1 MGRPSSHL
9 AGAALFLVCATI
21 ATSFLFDFSACAN
34 VSPAASPAPT
44 PPPIPNTTETNPW
57 SHVTKPTLDPTQSI
71 GEYAAGCLRGAKKIE
86 LTGPGYQVMRPSRKR
101 YYGHPLLIN
110 FLKDLAQKVQEKGW
124 GDLLIGDMGQARGG
138 PTVGGHAS
146 HQIGLDV
153 DIWFVQE
160 TDGKILTTKQ
170 REELSAPSMVIDDF
184 EGLNEKNWKP
194 QKMDLIKLAALHPGV
209 QRIFVNPV
217 IKRELCGKYKGEA
230 WMTKVRP
237 WWFHQEHF
245 HVRLY
250 CAPGDVTCV
259 PQDETPPGDG
269 CDQTLSDWFTP
280 ESKQKEKEL
289 RETPG
294 QAMLP
299 TLPALCSEVLKE

>member
-1 MGRPSSHL
+1 
-9 AGAALFLVCATI
+9 
-21 ATSFLFDFSACAN
+21 
-34 VSPAASPAPT
+34 
-44 PPPIPNTTETNPW
+44 
-57 SHVTKPTLDPTQSI
+57 
-71 GEYAAGCLRGAKKIE
+71 
-86 LTGPGYQVMRPSRKR
+86 
-101 YYGHPLLIN
+101 
-110 FLKDLAQKVQEKGW
+110 
-124 GDLLIGDMGQARGG
+124 
-138 PTVGGHAS
+138 
-146 HQIGLDV
+146 
-153 DIWFVQE
+153 
-160 TDGKILTTKQ
+160 
-170 REELSAPSMVIDDF
+170 
-184 EGLNEKNWKP
+184 
-194 QKMDLIKLAALHPGV
+194 MDLIKLAALHPGV

-280 ESKQKEKEL
+280 ESNQKEKEL
-289 RETPG
+289 RETPC